1 MRRGLARA
9 FSWCCLVLG
18 LAGRIQAQDP
28 ALYVFDLQE
37 QTATRITAEP
47 AQGLRR
53 CGASDWSPDG
63 KRIVFDA
70 TPGTR
75 YDQTRIFAADFPVRE
90 GAKFT
95 DLGIGNCPSW
105 SPDGKRIAFL
115 LNDGAVENAAAGT
128 WSMSANGV
136 RRDRIGSYGR
146 PKWSPDG
153 KRMLTA
159 SLGNPCQLS
168 LIDLES
174 KAEQAV
180 NLPGCRFISVPNWA
194 GDANTI
200 ISVVQGAGPL
210 SIALVDVSDPA
221 AAKIKQTLWIRGDG
235 TSVSPTCPVY
245 SAELKRCV
253 FSGWTPDGLALYAF
267 DVGRNLPRKL
277 EQDALD
283 PYLAGLALSPDGR
296 RLLFV
301 SIRN

>member
-1 MRRGLARA
+1 MRRKLARA
-9 FSWCCLVLG
+9 FSWCWVVLG

-37 QTATRITAEP
+37 ETATQITAEP
-47 AQGLRR
+47 LEGLRR

-70 TPGTR
+70 TPGMQYR
-75 YDQTRIFAADFPVRE
+75 LTRIFAVDFPLRE

-95 DLGIGNCPSW
+95 DLGVGNCPNW
-105 SPDGKRIAFL
+105 SPDGKRIAFML
-115 LNDGAVENAAAGT
+115 LDGAVENAAAGT
-128 WSMSANGV
+128 WSMSSNGI
-136 RRDRIGSYGR
+136 RRNRIGGLGR

-153 KRMLTA
+153 KRILTA
-159 SLGNPCQLS
+159 SFSNPCRLS

-180 NLPGCRFISVPNWA
+180 NLPGCQFISVPDWA
-194 GDANTI
+194 GDGNTI
-200 ISVVQGAGPL
+200 ISVIEGAGPP

-221 AAKIKQTLWIRGDG
+221 DAKIKQTLWNRGDG

-253 FSGWTPDGLALYAF
+253 FSGWEPNGLALYAF
-267 DVGRNLPRKL
+267 EVGRNLPRKL

-296 RLLFV
+296 YLLFV
-301 SIRN
+301 SIRK

>member
-1 MRRGLARA
+1 MGRKLAWA

-18 LAGRIQAQDP
+18 LAGNARAQEP

-37 QTATRITAEP
+37 ETATRITAEP
-47 AQGLRR
+47 LDGLRR

-70 TPGTR
+70 TPGMQYR
-75 YDQTRIFAADFPVRE
+75 QTRIFAADFPIRE

-95 DLGIGNCPSW
+95 DLGMGNCPNW

-115 LNDGAVENAAAGT
+115 LNDGAVENAAGGT
-128 WSMSANGV
+128 WIMSANGV
-136 RRDRIGSYGR
+136 RRDPLGKYGR

-153 KRMLTA
+153 KRILTA
-159 SLGNPCQLS
+159 SLGNPCRLS
-168 LIDLES
+168 LIDLEN
-174 KAEQAV
+174 KAERAV
-180 NLPGCRFISVPNWA
+180 NLPGCQFISVPNWA
-194 GDANTI
+194 GDGNTI
-200 ISVVQGAGPL
+200 ISVIQGAGPL

-221 AAKIKQTLWIRGDG
+221 DAQIKQTLWTRGEG

-253 FSGWTPDGLALYAF
+253 FSGWAPDGLALYAF

-277 EQDALD
+277 EQDSLD

-296 RLLFV
+296 YLLFV
-301 SIRN
+301 SIRE

>member
-1 MRRGLARA
+1 LRV
-9 FSWCCLVLG
+9 FVVVLG
-18 LAGRIQAQDP
+18 LAGSVRAQDP
-28 ALYVFDLQE
+28 ALYVFDLEEETVTQ
-37 QTATRITAEP
+37 ITAEP
-47 AQGLRR
+47 LEGLRR

-95 DLGIGNCPSW
+95 DLGVGNCPNW
-105 SPDGKRIAFL
+105 SPDGKRIAFML
-115 LNDGAVENAAAGT
+115 LDGAVENAAAGT
-128 WSMSANGV
+128 WSMSSNGI
-136 RRDRIGSYGR
+136 RRNRIGGLGR

-153 KRMLTA
+153 KRILTA
-159 SLGNPCQLS
+159 SFSNPCRLS

-180 NLPGCRFISVPNWA
+180 NLPGCQFISVPDWA
-194 GDANTI
+194 GDGNTI
-200 ISVVQGAGPL
+200 ISVIEGAGPP

-221 AAKIKQTLWIRGDG
+221 DAKIKQTLWNRGDG

-253 FSGWTPDGLALYAF
+253 FSGWEPNGLALYAF
-267 DVGRNLPRKL
+267 DFGRNLPRKL

-296 RLLFV
+296 HLLFV
-301 SIRN
+301 SIRK